1 MTSTAAGGEAVVG
14 AEQELVGV
22 VVVAVV
28 AVVDVRV
35 LEERVGW
42 PACWRKGPLV
52 SYSFGPTWFSPG

>member
-22 VVVAVV
+22 VVVAVL
-28 AVVDVRV
+28 V

-42 PACWRKGPLV
+42 PAC
-52 SYSFGPTWFSPG
+52 